1 MSISRI
7 VWLLF
12 TVWMFAVALSLLGLG
27 IFDLGPNTPSDQFV
41 YLYCALAFLNWVAY
55 SGSRR

>member
-1 MSISRI
+1 
-7 VWLLF
+7 
-12 TVWMFAVALSLLGLG
+12 MFAVALSLLGLG